1 MSTIKI
7 AKSATVIGF
16 ATLCS
21 RILGFI
27 RDVIIARYF
36 GTTMYAQAFVVA
48 FRIPNLLR
56 DMIAEGAAN
65 AAFVPVFSEYAVKKS
80 QEEFWHLANTVL
92 NILLV
97 VLSLIT
103 ILGIIFAPLIVRIIA
118 PGFAGDVTKLSETI
132 RLTRIIYPY
141 LLLISLTAYA
151 MGLLNSLR
159 HFSLPAFAPCLLNIS
174 IILCAWAFGEN
185 VLGLATGVL
194 IGGLLQVA
202 IQIPI
207 LYKKG
212 FRYRFVM
219 DYKHTA
225 VRQIGRLMLPRFMGS
240 CIYQLNVFVDT
251 ILSSFSGIVGMGG
264 VAALYFA
271 NRIFQF
277 PLGIFGVAIS
287 QAALPTLSCEALD
300 VDKSHFRN
308 TLSFCLR
315 AVFMVVMPIS
325 VIFIV
330 LAKAAVIILFQH
342 GRFDA
347 YSTDITSGA
356 LLFYSLGLSAYAAN
370 KVLVSSL
377 FSLKDTVTPFKITS
391 FSLLANIVLNLIL
404 MRFMKLNGLALA
416 TSISGLISFF
426 MLIYA
431 LRAKIGFLDAKG
443 LLKSFL
449 KCLFCCFLMGV
460 TIVYTFNAF
469 HMHLIIRVVICIALG
484 TAVFI
489 LSSILLSLS
498 DTVKVYKWIFARR

>member
-1 MSTIKI
+1 MSTGKI
-7 AKSATVIGF
+7 AKSAMVIGF
-16 ATLCS
+16 ATFCS

-27 RDVIIARYF
+27 RDVLIARYF

-56 DMIAEGAAN
+56 DMIAEGASN
-65 AAFVPVFSEYAVKKS
+65 AAFVPVFSEYSVKKS
-80 QEEFWHLANTVL
+80 KEEFWHLANLVL

-97 VLSLIT
+97 ILSLIT

-118 PGFAGDVTKLSETI
+118 PGFTSDVNKLSETV

-141 LLLISLTAYA
+141 LLLIALTAYC
-151 MGLLNSLR
+151 MGILNSLR

-174 IILCAWAFGEN
+174 IIVSAGLFGEN

-194 IGGLLQVA
+194 IGGLLQLA
-202 IQIPI
+202 IQVPM
-207 LYKKG
+207 LYRKG
-212 FRYRFVM
+212 FRYKFVI
-219 DYKHTA
+219 DYKHPGL
-225 VRQIGRLMLPRFMGS
+225 RQIGRLMLPRFLGS

-251 ILSSFSGIVGMGG
+251 ILSSFSNIVGMGG

-287 QAALPTLSCEALD
+287 QAALPTLSCEALEE
-300 VDKSHFRN
+300 DKSHFKH

-315 AVFMVVMPIS
+315 AVFIVVLPVS

-330 LAKAAVIILFQH
+330 LAKAMVIILFQR

-370 KVLVSSL
+370 KVLVSSF
-377 FSLKDTVTPFKITS
+377 FSLKDTVTPLKITS
-391 FSLLANIVLNLIL
+391 FSLLVNIVLNLIL
-404 MRFMKLNGLALA
+404 MHFMKLNGLALA
-416 TSISGLISFF
+416 TTISGFISFF
-426 MLIYA
+426 MLIYT
-431 LRAKIGFLDAKG
+431 LREKIGFLDG
-443 LLKSFL
+443 RLLLKSFL
-449 KCLFCCFLMGV
+449 KCLFSCFLMGV
-460 TIVYTFNAF
+460 TIVYAFNAF
-469 HMHLIIRVVICIALG
+469 KAHLIIRVLTCVILG
-484 TAVFI
+484 GAVFI
-489 LSSILLSLS
+489 LGSILLNLS
-498 DTVKVYKWIFARR
+498 ETIKVYKWIFARK